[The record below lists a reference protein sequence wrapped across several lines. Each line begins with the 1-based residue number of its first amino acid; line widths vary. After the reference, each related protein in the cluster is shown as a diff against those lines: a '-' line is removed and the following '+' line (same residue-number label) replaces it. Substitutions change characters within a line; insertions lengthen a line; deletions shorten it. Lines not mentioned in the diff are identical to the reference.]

1 MWGKNDQQ
9 HFRKLS
15 CPPQKN
21 GWHFMTLVVFGT
33 SMLFFCCFSSIVSSQ
48 RLHFHHVGP
57 CHGVNLVAV
66 PDGYKSPKKKCRS
79 FTTKCSSKLKEFLC
93 LQKPLFFR
101 GYRLYINVYVYIYI
115 RIYILRIVYVDIK
128 NMNTISC

>member
-15 CPPQKN
+15 CPPPKKWLAFHDPCCFWYQYA
-21 GWHFMTLVVFGT
+21 V
-33 SMLFFCCFSSIVSSQ
+33 FCCFSSIVSSQ

-128 NMNTISC
+128 TMNTISC